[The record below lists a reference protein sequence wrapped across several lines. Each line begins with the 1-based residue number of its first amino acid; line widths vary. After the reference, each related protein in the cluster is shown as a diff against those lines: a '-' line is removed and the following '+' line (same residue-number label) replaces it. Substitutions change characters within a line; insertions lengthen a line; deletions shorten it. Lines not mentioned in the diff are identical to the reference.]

1 MRQTGAGRQVVV
13 FSVNNLFD
21 AYIFLTTET
30 IVSLCSTMEQYNRNK
45 TLYKTKSKVHKTYR
59 GKLYK
64 TNRESI
70 SGSAEERRRRQ
81 RDSSC
86 TTDRHSIFYSDMTN
100 RIATFE

>member
-21 AYIFLTTET
+21 AYIFLTFFYIFLTTET

-45 TLYKTKSKVHKTYR
+45 TLYKTKSMAHKKYR

-64 TNRESI
+64 TNRE
-70 SGSAEERRRRQ
+70 R
-81 RDSSC
+81 
-86 TTDRHSIFYSDMTN
+86 Y
-100 RIATFE
+100 

>member
-45 TLYKTKSKVHKTYR
+45 TLYKTKSMAHKTYR

-64 TNRESI
+64 TNRE
-70 SGSAEERRRRQ
+70 R
-81 RDSSC
+81 
-86 TTDRHSIFYSDMTN
+86 Y
-100 RIATFE
+100 